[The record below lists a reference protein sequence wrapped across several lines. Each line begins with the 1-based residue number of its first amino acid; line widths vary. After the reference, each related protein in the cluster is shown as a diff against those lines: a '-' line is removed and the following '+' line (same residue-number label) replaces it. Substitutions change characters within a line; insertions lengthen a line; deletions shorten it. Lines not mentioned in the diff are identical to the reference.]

1 VGLAALAAAGG
12 GSRKRATAL
21 NASLTTGPGRALCV
35 AVLGAESTGKTTL
48 AQALASSL
56 SPVPGPSGPA
66 DGARPLRTAWVPEVL
81 RLWCD
86 ERGRTPHAHEQ
97 AAILQ
102 AQHARIDA
110 AAQDHDVVICDTTGL
125 MTAVYSELVF
135 GDRALHEQ
143 AARLHKRMALSL
155 VMALDLPWVA
165 DGHQRDGPQVREP
178 VDRMLRA
185 LLLQHAL
192 PFAVI
197 GGSGPARLQQ
207 ARAALAP
214 LLRRHLNERAEAAG
228 LFTRLQPH
236 SDDNDNSTGSGGWS
250 CECCGDAANERA
262 LRRIGAA

>member
-1 VGLAALAAAGG
+1 MNRDG
-12 GSRKRATAL
+12 ATTRTA
-21 NASLTTGPGRALCV
+21 ALCV

-48 AQALASSL
+48 AQSLALSL
-56 SPVPGPSGPA
+56 KPMPGVSRPG
-66 DGARPLRTAWVPEVL
+66 DGAAQLRTAWVPEVL
-81 RLWCD
+81 RQWCD

-125 MTAVYSELVF
+125 MTAIYSELIF
-135 GDRALHEQ
+135 GDSGLHEQ
-143 AARLHKRMALSL
+143 AVRLHRRMALSL
-155 VMALDLPWVA
+155 LMALDLPWVA

-178 VDRMLRA
+178 VDRALRA

-207 ARAALAP
+207 AQAALAP
-214 LLRRHLNERAEAAG
+214 LLRRRNNDTPAPAG
-228 LFTRLQPH
+228 LFTRLRPD
-236 SDDNDNSTGSGGWS
+236 SAPSSGWS
-250 CECCGDAANERA
+250 CECCGDAPYERA
-262 LRRIGAA
+262 LRKTGAA